1 MLTWWLLTFIS
12 SGSRLERS
20 VVTKNKKYFV
30 FMKKLPSALQ
40 NTFNVYFVFHF
51 IFLKCFILILI
62 ERFNLL
68 WGWKS
73 LNHFSFTEG
82 FIRLFCHPVIWLMD
96 LVVVSIQ
103 PWRVLEWTG
112 RTDSKQNIE
121 MSRTPS
127 DQTRPQP
134 SIYPEKLNC
143 VGWWGLIWSDFMTD

>member
-30 FMKKLPSALQ
+30 FMKKTSICSPGH
-40 NTFNVYFVFHF
+40 HF
-51 IFLKCFILILI
+51 IFLKCYILILI

-82 FIRLFCHPVIWLMD
+82 FMRLFCHPVIWLMD

-103 PWRVLEWTG
+103 PWRVLECIG
-112 RTDSKQNIE
+112 RTESKQNIK